1 MEVGALLK
9 DEKDVEES
17 RRQSKNFPKSDYCCM
32 LEKYLRTWFVDENC
46 VEDVICW
53 NLKKS
58 S

>member
-1 MEVGALLK
+1 MEVGALLE

-46 VEDVICW
+46 VEDVIC
-53 NLKKS
+53 
-58 S
+58 